1 MTDNPIDKDELIR
14 QLMADR
20 DRLYR
25 ENSRLRSSQN
35 MDPAKIKHDYDT
47 KLTEKD
53 DIINKKDALLEKKD
67 IRISQLEKQV
77 DYLKR
82 QLFGG
87 KTERY
92 INPDPQERQ
101 LELFE
106 GLDLLP
112 GEKEAALKAE
122 KEILSEKAARLKR
135 IEKSKSSAV
144 RKPLPEDLER
154 RIEHV
159 YPEGYNAEEWDL
171 IDEKEPIYTEVLMK
185 EPTKFYVIRTYR
197 HKAVRKSDHKIF
209 TAECP
214 VSRLQKVMPH
224 HLY

>member
-1 MTDNPIDKDELIR
+1 MTDSPIDKDELIR

-25 ENSRLRSSQN
+25 ENSRLRASQN
-35 MDPAKIKHDYDT
+35 VDPEKIRHNYNT
-47 KLTEKD
+47 QLTEKN

-92 INPDPQERQ
+92 INPNPQERQ
-101 LELFE
+101 FELFE

-112 GEKEAALKAE
+112 G
-122 KEILSEKAARLKR
+122 
-135 IEKSKSSAV
+135 
-144 RKPLPEDLER
+144 
-154 RIEHV
+154 
-159 YPEGYNAEEWDL
+159 
-171 IDEKEPIYTEVLMK
+171 
-185 EPTKFYVIRTYR
+185 
-197 HKAVRKSDHKIF
+197 
-209 TAECP
+209 
-214 VSRLQKVMPH
+214 
-224 HLY
+224 